1 MIIVYMFGWVLVL
14 AMVTFA
20 LATVTWLIK
29 MPKYKTVARAYSQAS
44 LGTTGFRTATIIEAP
59 IKIPAKVKTLKREG
73 TYSI

>member
-29 MPKYKTVARAYSQAS
+29 MPKYKTLAKAYSQAS
-44 LGTTGFRTATIIEAP
+44 FGNTGFRTATIIDAP
-59 IKIPAKVKTLKREG
+59 IKIPVKVKALKREG
-73 TYSI
+73 TYNI